1 MPRKTGFNSSS
12 TRSPLAS
19 TATGAG
25 IAASTSE
32 ARVASTLVS
41 QPVAARGSV
50 VLGIGDGAAHSAHEA
65 ATHTAIAEQLADL
78 LGYDFAGA
86 YVPGRPYPGPVYFVP
101 GDVLVGLDEAAACG
115 IRGAGDLFG
124 GVVPERVL
132 ASKAITHPLVD
143 APTRTPEGWSASF
156 AERVRPVVLPGFSA
170 FAAADARRAGR
181 ALLDR
186 GRVRVKPAHGRA
198 GRGQRVAADIA
209 ELDDIIAS
217 IDEDALARDGLV
229 LEADLLD
236 LTTWSI
242 GQVRVG
248 NHTIA
253 YYGTQWLT
261 RDNDG
266 SVAYGGSSLRVHR
279 GGFDA
284 MLREPLPSDVREAAA
299 QAQLYDEA
307 ARQCFPHMFASRRNY
322 DVVRGVDHRGQPH
335 AGVLESSWRIGGASG
350 AEAAALLRFRD
361 EPVRR
366 WLGVRT
372 EEHYGTGATP
382 PPGATVQFHGVDPA
396 AGPLLKLTVVEDDD
410 DT

>member
-1 MPRKTGFNSSS
+1 
-12 TRSPLAS
+12 
-19 TATGAG
+19 
-25 IAASTSE
+25 
-32 ARVASTLVS
+32 
-41 QPVAARGSV
+41 V
-50 VLGIGDGAAHSAHEA
+50 VLGIGASAARSAHEA
-65 ATHTAIAEQLADL
+65 ATHAAIAQQLADL
-78 LGYDFAGA
+78 LGYDFAGTH
-86 YVPGRPYPGPVYFVP
+86 VPGQPYPGATYFVP
-101 GDVLVGLDEAAACG
+101 GDVLVGLDAAAACG
-115 IRGAGDLFG
+115 IRGAEDLFG

-143 APTRTPEGWSASF
+143 APSRVPQGWSAAF
-156 AERVRPVVLPGFSA
+156 ADRVRPVTLPGFSA

-186 GRVRVKPAHGRA
+186 GRVRVKPAHGNA

-209 ELDDIIAS
+209 ELDAIIDS
-217 IDEDALARDGLV
+217 LDEDQLAHDGVV
-229 LEADLLD
+229 LETDLHE

-248 NHTIA
+248 HHTIA

-266 SVAYGGSSLRVHR
+266 DIAYGGSSLRVHR

-284 MLREPLPSDVREAAA
+284 MLREPLPPDVREAAG
-299 QAQLYDEA
+299 QAQFYDEA
-307 ARQCFPHMFASRRNY
+307 ARQCFPDMFASRRNY
-322 DVVRGVDHRGQPH
+322 DVVQGVDHRGQWH

-361 EPVRR
+361 EPARR

-372 EEHYGTGATP
+372 EEHYGAGTTA
-382 PPGATVQFHGVDPA
+382 PPGATVLFHAVDPA

>member
-1 MPRKTGFNSSS
+1 MASSL
-12 TRSPLAS
+12 PPHPKP
-19 TATGAG
+19 
-25 IAASTSE
+25 AAS
-32 ARVASTLVS
+32 
-41 QPVAARGSV
+41 GSV
-50 VLGIGDGAAHSAHEA
+50 VLGIGPGAARSAHEA
-65 ATHTAIAEQLADL
+65 AAHAAIAKQLADL

-86 YVPGRPYPGPVYFVP
+86 HVPGRSYPGPAYFVP
-101 GDVLVGLDEAAACG
+101 GDVLIGLDTAAAWG
-115 IRGAGDLFG
+115 IRSAGDLFG

-143 APTRTPEGWSASF
+143 APSRVPQGWPATF
-156 AERVRPVVLPGFSA
+156 AERVRPVTLPGFSA

-181 ALLDR
+181 ALLDL
-186 GRVRVKPAHGRA
+186 GRVRIKPAHGNA

-209 ELDDIIAS
+209 ELDAIIAS
-217 IDEDALARDGLV
+217 LDEDEVGRDGVV
-229 LEADLLD
+229 LETDLHD

-248 NHTIA
+248 QHTIA

-266 SVAYGGSSLRVHR
+266 DVAYGGSSLRVHR

-284 MLREPLPSDVREAAA
+284 MLRESLPADVREAAG

-307 ARQCFPHMFASRRNY
+307 ARQCFAGMFASRRNY
-322 DVVRGVDHRGQPH
+322 DVVQGIDHRGHRH
-335 AGVLESSWRIGGASG
+335 AGVLEASWRIGGASG

-361 EPVRR
+361 EPTRR
-366 WLGVRT
+366 WLSVRT
-372 EEHYGTGATP
+372 EEHYGDD
-382 PPGATVQFHGVDPA
+382 ATVPPDATVMFHGVDPS

-410 DT
+410 DA

>member
-1 MPRKTGFNSSS
+1 MASSL
-12 TRSPLAS
+12 PLDPKPA
-19 TATGAG
+19 GA
-25 IAASTSE
+25 
-32 ARVASTLVS
+32 
-41 QPVAARGSV
+41 GSV
-50 VLGIGDGAAHSAHEA
+50 VLGIGAGAARSAHEA
-65 ATHTAIAEQLADL
+65 AAHAAIAQQLADL
-78 LGYDFAGA
+78 LGYDFAGTH
-86 YVPGRPYPGPVYFVP
+86 VPGRSYPGATYFVP
-101 GDVLVGLDEAAACG
+101 GDVLIGVDAAAACG
-115 IRGAGDLFG
+115 IHGAGDLFG

-143 APTRTPEGWSASF
+143 APSRVPQGWSAAF
-156 AERVRPVVLPGFSA
+156 AERVRAVALPGFSA

-186 GRVRVKPAHGRA
+186 GRVRIKPAHGNA
-198 GRGQRVAADIA
+198 GRGQRVASDIA
-209 ELDDIIAS
+209 ELDMIIDS
-217 IDEDALARDGLV
+217 QDEDQMARDGLV
-229 LEADLLD
+229 LETDLHE

-248 NHTIA
+248 THTIA

-266 SVAYGGSSLRVHR
+266 DVAYGGSSLRVHR

-284 MLREPLPSDVREAAA
+284 MLREPLPADVREAAG

-307 ARQCFPHMFASRRNY
+307 ARQCFPGMFASRRNY
-322 DVVRGVDHRGQPH
+322 DVVQGMDHRGHRH

-361 EPVRR
+361 EPTRR

-372 EEHYGTGATP
+372 EEHYGTGTSV
-382 PPGATVQFHGVDPA
+382 PPGATVLFHGVDPT
-396 AGPLLKLTVVEDDD
+396 AGPLLKLTVVENDD

>member
-1 MPRKTGFNSSS
+1 M
-12 TRSPLAS
+12 
-19 TATGAG
+19 AT
-25 IAASTSE
+25 S
-32 ARVASTLVS
+32 LPPHP
-41 QPVAARGSV
+41 QPAPARGSV
-50 VLGIGDGAAHSAHEA
+50 VLGVGPGAAHSAHEA
-65 ATHTAIAEQLADL
+65 ATHAAIARQLADL

-86 YVPGRPYPGPVYFVP
+86 HVPGRSYPGPVYFVP
-101 GDVLVGLDEAAACG
+101 GDVLIGLDAAANRG
-115 IRGAGDLFG
+115 IRGAEDLFG

-143 APTRTPEGWSASF
+143 APSRVPAGWSAVF
-156 AERVRPVVLPGFSA
+156 ADRVRPVVLPGYSA
-170 FAAADARRAGR
+170 FAAADARRGGR
-181 ALLDR
+181 ALLER
-186 GRVRVKPAHGRA
+186 GRVRIKPAHGNA
-198 GRGQRVAADIA
+198 GRGQRVAADAA
-209 ELDDIIAS
+209 ELDAIVAGF
-217 IDEDALARDGLV
+217 DEDALARDGLV
-229 LEADLLD
+229 LETDLHD

-248 NHTIA
+248 HHTIA

-266 SVAYGGSSLRVHR
+266 DVAYGGSSLRVHR

-284 MLREPLPSDVREAAA
+284 MLRESLPADVREAAG

-307 ARQCFPHMFASRRNY
+307 ARQCFPGMFASRRNY
-322 DVVRGVDHRGQPH
+322 DVVQGVDHGGHAH

-361 EPVRR
+361 EPTRR

-372 EEHYGTGATP
+372 EEHYGPGTVAPSGAM
-382 PPGATVQFHGVDPA
+382 VLFHGADPA

-410 DT
+410 DA